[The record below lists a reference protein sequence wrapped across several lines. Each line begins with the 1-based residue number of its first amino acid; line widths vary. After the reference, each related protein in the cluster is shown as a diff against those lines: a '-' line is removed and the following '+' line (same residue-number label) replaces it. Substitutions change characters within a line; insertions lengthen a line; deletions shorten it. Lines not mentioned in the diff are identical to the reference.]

1 MKKSIISLFFAFAM
15 ILSVA
20 FVADLVSEQNPLSA
34 QAQTTRVKKK
44 KVGVIRN
51 TYRGGKYVGKQVWNG
66 TRWVG
71 VKTAQGARLVGRKTV
86 QGTKAVGRGTK
97 NVSKKTWRGTKKV
110 GTKVKRV
117 VY

>member
-1 MKKSIISLFFAFAM
+1 MKKTIISAFFAFAM

-20 FVADLVSEQNPLSA
+20 FVADMISDQNPFSA

-44 KVGVIRN
+44 RVGAVRSA
-51 TYRGGKYVGKQVWNG
+51 YRGGKYVGKQVWNG

-71 VKTAQGARLVGRKTV
+71 VKTAQGTKLVGKKTW
-86 QGTKAVGRGTK
+86 QGTKAVGKGTK
-97 NVSKKTWRGTKKV
+97 KVGKKTWRGTKKV
-110 GTKVKRV
+110 GSKVKRV

>member
-20 FVADLVSEQNPLSA
+20 FIAELTSNQSPFSA

-44 KVGVIRN
+44 KVGAVRKV
-51 TYRGGKYVGKQVWNG
+51 YRGGKYVGKQVWNG

-71 VKTAQGARLVGRKTV
+71 VKTAKGTKYVGKKTV
-86 QGTKAVGRGTK
+86 KGTKYVG
-97 NVSKKTWRGTKKV
+97 KKTWKGTKKV
-110 GTKVKRV
+110 GKKIKNV